1 MSEEQSIAEG
11 EGDFLSN
18 PQALRERLER
28 IEAELEQKQKDL
40 LLAART

>member
-1 MSEEQSIAEG
+1 MSEESENNAEDLLG
-11 EGDFLSN
+11 N